1 MKLTCLKTY
10 AHHYGSYLTQGKEYE
25 ISKPFWEMTRFVTD
39 YDNYFKMTVS
49 ISESFK
55 MIKDF
60 LNLTD
65 NEKEL
70 IKNINEK
77 NKVDSLT
84 RNKLYC
90 KTIELPYVKVINTDM
105 NSEFTFVVPTREE
118 MIHYYGADTG
128 KGRNNIWF
136 ETTKYHIDDYFDYYS
151 QRRDIKLKELLK

>member
-1 MKLTCLKTY
+1 
-10 AHHYGSYLTQGKEYE
+10 
-25 ISKPFWEMTRFVTD
+25 
-39 YDNYFKMTVS
+39 MTVS

-55 MIKDF
+55 MIKNIS
-60 LNLTD
+60 NLTD
-65 NEKEL
+65 HEKEL